1 MRRAERPDLNAD
13 HAEKFEKAFRKFAR
27 AAVISLID
35 TSAVEETKTSLQVRM
50 LCRVYHAYL
59 VCLDLLA
66 TS

>member
-50 LCRVYHAYL
+50 LCRVYHA
-59 VCLDLLA
+59 
-66 TS
+66 